1 MSFLLFSTTYILQ
14 TLFTSQDV
22 STIKSSLIS
31 ILTILGIAILIFV
44 IFNFFKNSKKRKSKP
59 LFLKNSF
66 LKKSSKKNDLQNI
79 INYLP
84 QPSALCTSDGI
95 VIHTNTLFSNIFGS
109 IPQNMKDLLIFNI
122 LPSHISTHINFK
134 SHPFGKNSS
143 LFYSPNT
150 NERYYVRW
158 EKANAEKYP
167 EDSFWI
173 LLEREPEIEN
183 LSAEPVQT
191 QEDYLQN
198 IIDVYKSAIFIE
210 DFNGML
216 LLANKKACE
225 IQGVSSEQIKSEIIT
240 NHSLSEFR
248 NKFISERVMTV
259 HSPLSFKAIYYSHT
273 GKAIPVEVQISE
285 IVYFDR
291 PAISYVLNDISDK
304 IDLNKELENYK
315 LKSDESDR
323 LKSSFLANLSHEVR
337 TPLNTIL
344 GFAEL
349 LAEPDLNKNEKDE
362 YLFLVRDSGRSLI
375 NQINNMIDFAKIE
388 AGLIN
393 LKIDSYNIETLFH
406 HLHEYASEEFF
417 NREDIK
423 LYFELP
429 EEISNNN
436 IVTDRYRL
444 KQILKIFL
452 SNALQHSKKGVVEVG
467 VYLRAP
473 ELYEFYVRDTGIGI
487 PEHKHAQIFEKFRQV
502 DDENIKSFSGMGIG
516 LSIASRLIQFLGGH
530 QWVVSKPGTGSDFRC
545 VIPDSVHKIH
555 SPRMQVST
563 GPSTLIN
570 KVMVISPS
578 FTIYSNLSKDSKPI
592 NYQVFWAQNAP
603 EMKAML
609 LSNKIKVILIDIDEI
624 TFWHEIVN
632 SIKEIDKDIPLIG
645 LSNTID
651 AKRKERLITMGLSNV
666 LKKTINIPILIN
678 ILERNES
685 PQLNLLTSI
694 FKKN

>member
-1 MSFLLFSTTYILQ
+1 MSFFRKKLFSK
-14 TLFTSQDV
+14 
-22 STIKSSLIS
+22 ST
-31 ILTILGIAILIFV
+31 G
-44 IFNFFKNSKKRKSKP
+44 NFDLSKT
-59 LFLKNSF
+59 
-66 LKKSSKKNDLQNI
+66 
-79 INYLP
+79 INYFP
-84 QPSALCTSDGI
+84 QPAALCTSEGI
-95 VIHTNTLFSNIFGS
+95 VICTNTQFSNIFGS

-122 LPSHISTHINFK
+122 LPSHISTRINL
-134 SHPFGKNSS
+134 SLNQAGKIHS

-158 EKANAEKYP
+158 EQSNPDIYP
-167 EDSFWI
+167 INSFWI
-173 LLEREPEIEN
+173 LLESEPE
-183 LSAEPVQT
+183 AESQQTEPIQT
-191 QEDYLQN
+191 QEDLLQN
-198 IIDVYKSAIFIE
+198 IIDVYQSAIFIE

-216 LLANKKACE
+216 LLANKKACNL
-225 IQGVSSEQIKSEIIT
+225 QGISSEQLKSEIIT

-248 NKFISERVMTV
+248 DKFLAEKTIAIDAPVI
-259 HSPLSFKAIYYSHT
+259 FKAIYYSYK
-273 GKAIPVEVQISE
+273 GKSLPVEIQISE

-291 PAISYVLNDISDK
+291 PAICYVLKEITDV
-304 IDLNKELENYK
+304 IDLKKELDNYK
-315 LKSDESDR
+315 LKADESDR

-393 LKIDSYNIETLFH
+393 LKIDLYNIETLFH

-417 NREDIK
+417 NRDDIK

-436 IVTDRYRL
+436 IVTDKYRL

-452 SNALQHSKKGVVEVG
+452 SNALQHSKKGDIEVG
-467 VYLRAP
+467 AYLRAP

-487 PEHKHAQIFEKFRQV
+487 PEHKHSQIFENFRQAT
-502 DDENIKSFSGMGIG
+502 DENIKSFNGMGIG

-530 QWVVSKPGTGSDFRC
+530 QWVVSKPGEGADFRC
-545 VIPDSVHKIH
+545 VIPDSIYKIH
-555 SPRMQVST
+555 SPRLQVST
-563 GPSTLIN
+563 GPSTLIK
-570 KVMVISPS
+570 KVMIISPS
-578 FTIYSNLSKDSKPI
+578 VEIYKHLCKDSKPI
-592 NYQVFWAQNAP
+592 NYQVFWAKNAQ

-609 LSNKIKVILIDIDEI
+609 LSNKIRIILIDIDEI
-624 TFWHEIVN
+624 TFWQEIVN
-632 SIKEIDKDIPLIG
+632 SIKEIDKELPIIG
-645 LSNTID
+645 ISDTID

-666 LKKTINIPILIN
+666 LRKTINIPILIN
-678 ILERNES
+678 ILERNKT

-694 FKKN
+694 FNKN